1 MSQGAYRKE
10 RKGSWG
16 KGKKER
22 KGEVKKFGEY
32 GKTVQFALDHLD
44 GRITAGKKCGDD
56 NEENK
61 GKVRKKIRRKIQG
74 TKGRERNE

>member
-1 MSQGAYRKE
+1 M
-10 RKGSWG
+10 G
-16 KGKKER
+16 KGKER
-22 KGEVKKFGEY
+22 EERRGEEIWGY